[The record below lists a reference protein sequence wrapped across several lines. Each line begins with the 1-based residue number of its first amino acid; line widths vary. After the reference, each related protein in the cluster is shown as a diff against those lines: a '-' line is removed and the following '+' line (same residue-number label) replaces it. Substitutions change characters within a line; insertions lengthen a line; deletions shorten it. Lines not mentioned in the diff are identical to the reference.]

1 MTGIVPA
8 VLLAFAMSG
17 ADEKAIHQVFSW
29 LVNTWNSHDMK
40 AHCSVFA
47 PDADFVNVNGWWW
60 QGRKE
65 IERQHTTA
73 HETVF
78 KTTVA
83 EIAPKKIRLLK
94 PDVAVVQASW
104 RVTGDVRSKDPR
116 DYIMTYVLR
125 KHARKW
131 LILAAQNSSAEDRS
145 TSSHPSNVS
154 LATPA
159 SFAASDQKRQGSIS
173 SEEGA
178 IASTLGEINQAWS
191 SGDVK
196 AAVSFYQPDADL
208 VSVRAEW
215 FKGTADIER
224 YLLSLR
230 SGTNGARSRQS
241 DVLKVTLLH
250 PDTAVVTE
258 RWSLTSTPQGQAGG
272 GSSGLGLLVMT
283 KENGVWKTVASQ
295 NTITRTNPGRMTAK

>member
-1 MTGIVPA
+1 MTGVPL

-17 ADEKAIHQVFSW
+17 ADEKAIHQVFSS

-60 QGRKE
+60 QGREE
-65 IERQHTTA
+65 IERQHKTA

-94 PDVAVVQASW
+94 PDVAVVQATW
-104 RVTGDVRSKDPR
+104 RVSGDVRSTNPR
-116 DYIMTYVLR
+116 DYMMTYVLR
-125 KHARKW
+125 KYAGDW

-145 TSSHPSNVS
+145 TSSHPLNVS

-159 SFAASDQKRQGSIS
+159 SSAASDQKRPGAIS
-173 SEEGA
+173 SEERR
-178 IASTLGEINQAWS
+178 IARTLGDMNQAWS
-191 SGDVK
+191 SGEVQ
-196 AAVSFYQPDADL
+196 AAATFYQPDGDV

-224 YLLSLR
+224 YFSSLR
-230 SGTNGARSRQS
+230 SGTNNSWTRKS
-241 DVLKVTLLH
+241 DLLKMRLLH

-258 RWSLTSTPQGQAGG
+258 RWAVTSTQQAGG
-272 GSSGLGLLVMT
+272 GSSGLGLLVMK
-283 KENGVWKTVASQ
+283 KEKGAWKAVASQ
-295 NTITRTNPGRMTAK
+295 NTITRGNPGGTTPK